1 MPYFFGVNV
10 GSGISGGTTGVT
22 EAANATSTNQ
32 TNRDVELVINVNN
45 NVPTRQD
52 LLLALKA
59 IEDYISGK
67 LQGRTW
73 S

>member
-10 GSGISGGTTGVT
+10 GSGANGGANGVA
-22 EAANATSTNQ
+22 EAANASSTNQ
-32 TNRDVELVINVNN
+32 TSRDVELVINTNA
-45 NVPTRQD
+45 NVPDRQS
-52 LLLALKA
+52 LLMALKA

>member
-10 GSGISGGTTGVT
+10 GSGISGGANGVT